1 MYNQKYF
8 TMNWTKMIEKLNRLK
23 IAIFLSIMLLIMSCG
38 ENVDPTQGDVKLVM
52 KAITTT
58 STINSGARVAE
69 SGVEFTSAMIG
80 VTEIE
85 LESLEGSSDDDH
97 SSGNSDDDEDDDSSD
112 DDGDD
117 DSSDDDGDDDSSD
130 DDSSN
135 DSGNHHD
142 GEFEIE
148 YEGQFIVDLIA
159 GTSDPD
165 FGIADLFPGTYE
177 EIKVKLSPIMDDGN
191 SLFIAFNYQ
200 PASGDPVKVEISS
213 KQELKFK
220 VENHAGISVEGNSL
234 SEILILFNLDDVLA
248 GIDFSQADVDE
259 DGVIRIND
267 SSNAA
272 FAASLLSNFVK
283 SCKSGEDDDH
293 DHEFDDDHSDDD

>member
-1 MYNQKYF
+1 MYNHKYF
-8 TMNWTKMIEKLNRLK
+8 TMKWTKMIEKLNRLQ
-23 IAIFLSIMLLIMSCG
+23 IAIFLSIMLLTMSCG

-52 KAITTT
+52 KATTTT

-69 SGVEFTSAMIG
+69 SGIEFTTAMIG

-97 SSGNSDDDEDDDSSD
+97 SSGNSDDD
-112 DDGDD
+112 GDD

-130 DDSSN
+130 DN
-135 DSGNHHD
+135 GNHHD
-142 GEFEIE
+142 EEFEIE

-165 FGIADLFPGTYE
+165 FGIADLFPGTYK
-177 EIKVKLSPIMDDGN
+177 EIKVKLRPIMDDGN

-200 PASGDPVKVEISS
+200 PAAGDPVMVEISS

-220 VENHAGISVEGNSL
+220 VENHTGIQVEGNNL
-234 SEILILFNLDDVLA
+234 SEILILFNLDEVLA

-267 SSNAA
+267 NSNVA
-272 FAASLLSNFVK
+272 FAESLLSNFVK
-283 SCKSGEDDDH
+283 SCRSGEDDDH
-293 DHEFDDDHSDDD
+293 DHKFDDDHSDDD